1 MIAIISSFVICSLV
15 LHVLVLAKWT
25 VPASRAIT
33 ITTGHYPW
41 RDVISEAEEFVE
53 ALEQGDWEGVWE
65 EWSDLCFTFFV
76 KLYQITSL
84 PLPILFGKPCYLK
97 GVARHQ
103 VWRGIFG
110 CHGLLFSRRY
120 LKGGSNFAK
129 RAKVEAALRLAM
141 AEQGTVQLRLDHP
154 YIKRVCGW

>member
-76 KLYQITSL
+76 KLYQITSV
-84 PLPILFGKPCYLK
+84 PFPILFGRPCYEK
-97 GVARHQ
+97 GIKRHQ
-103 VWRGIFG
+103 VWREIFTQ
-110 CHGLLFSRRY
+110 HNLLFSPRY
-120 LKGGSNFAK
+120 LRGGSNYLK
-129 RAKVEAALRLAM
+129 KAKVEAALKMAM
-141 AEQGTVQLRLDHP
+141 EEQKVQLRLDHP